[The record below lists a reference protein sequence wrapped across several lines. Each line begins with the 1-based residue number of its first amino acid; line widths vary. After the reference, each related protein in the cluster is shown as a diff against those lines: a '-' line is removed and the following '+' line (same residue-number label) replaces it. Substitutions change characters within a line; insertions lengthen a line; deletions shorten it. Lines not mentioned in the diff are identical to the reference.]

1 MNEEDLRETIDMMKD
16 EFEEKGG
23 VPLEKMIQEV
33 KKQKRQQAQQMIEDS
48 LTSSS
53 NVVISKMDEKHSEET
68 PQQSPDVILNMSTTN
83 PLIKKS
89 E

>member
-33 KKQKRQQAQQMIEDS
+33 KKQKR
-48 LTSSS
+48 
-53 NVVISKMDEKHSEET
+53 
-68 PQQSPDVILNMSTTN
+68 
-83 PLIKKS
+83 
-89 E
+89 